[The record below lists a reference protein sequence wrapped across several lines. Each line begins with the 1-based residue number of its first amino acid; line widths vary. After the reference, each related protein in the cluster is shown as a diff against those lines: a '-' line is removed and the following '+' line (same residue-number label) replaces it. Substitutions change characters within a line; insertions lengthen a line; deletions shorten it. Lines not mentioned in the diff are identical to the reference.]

1 MVLEIIEGPDA
12 GKQFAFNGPMEVG
25 RDPSCEINLT
35 DDLVSRVH
43 ARLRVQNGS
52 AVVEDLESTN
62 GTFLNGLQLH
72 AETPFNPGDHLLLGV
87 TVIELRTVEDVHHRP
102 TAMRPRPAALGVPE
116 RRPDYVRPEI
126 VTPQAVHRRGQI
138 DALLDVR
145 TKRQARMAPLGIVL
159 LVAIA
164 IILFLALR

>member
-1 MVLEIIEGPDA
+1 MVLEVIEGPDA
-12 GKQFAFNGPMEVG
+12 GKQFAFNGPMGVG
-25 RDPSCEINLT
+25 RDPSCEISLA

-43 ARLRVQNGS
+43 ARLRMQNGS

-62 GTFLNGLQLH
+62 GTFLNGVQLH
-72 AETPFNPGDHLLLGV
+72 GETPFNPGDHLLLGV

-102 TAMRPRPAALGVPE
+102 TAMRPRPPAFGAPE
-116 RRPDYVRPEI
+116 REPDYVPPEI
-126 VTPQAVHRRGQI
+126 VTPQAVDRRGQI

-145 TKRQARMAPLGIVL
+145 TKRQARMAPLGIAL

>member
-1 MVLEIIEGPDA
+1 MGSMVLEIIEGPDA
-12 GKQFAFNGPMEVG
+12 GKQFAFNGPMDVG

-43 ARLRVQNGS
+43 ARLRLQNGS

-87 TVIELRTVEDVHHRP
+87 SVIELRTVEDVHHRP
-102 TAMRPRPAALGVPE
+102 TAMRPRPAAFGVPE
-116 RRPDYVRPEI
+116 RKPDYVSPES
-126 VTPQAVHRRGQI
+126 VTAQAVDRCG
-138 DALLDVR
+138 
-145 TKRQARMAPLGIVL
+145 
-159 LVAIA
+159 
-164 IILFLALR
+164 